1 MPVLIALKLF
11 GGKLLNGLASL
22 NIWQILCIVLGLFC
36 LMQTVRLHS
45 EQRHSHKLEAQIV
58 KMADQLRSIS
68 TTRNEQKQT
77 SERNVDQVVKGDPK
91 TRVVV
96 KTIHDA
102 PNPSDCRT
110 PGLETLRNVL

>member
-1 MPVLIALKLF
+1 MAALLALKLF
-11 GGKLLNGLASL
+11 GGKLLDGLSRL
-22 NIWQILCIVLGLFC
+22 SIWQILCIVLGLFC

-58 KMADQLRSIS
+58 KLSDQLRSIS

-110 PGLETLRNVL
+110 PGLDTLRNVL